1 MKKLIG
7 LILSFFLCCA
17 LTCIGYFKDTPILAC
32 LSAIAS
38 AVLGSVISIIFEA
51 IDSHGQG
58 FHMWYQ
64 QLKYRK
70 KEIRLSFSYLFKI
83 QIDGKYLLIKGN
95 RLKNQYQ
102 PVGGVYKYY
111 PEAKP
116 ALESFRYISD
126 IKMGNTNETD
136 DLRINIKGKNLL
148 SFMEWFL
155 SMKDREYDPCREFRE
170 ELLVSGLLPSEKF
183 STLKYR
189 KIGVHNKGILY
200 SKYLRCDEL
209 VYADI
214 FELRLSEE
222 QMELIRMSVK
232 SHPDILCLAS
242 SEELKSECYG
252 GIEKNIGNNGVWLL
266 GE

>member
-1 MKKLIG
+1 MRKFVG
-7 LILSFFLCCA
+7 LIFCFVLCSIA
-17 LTCIGYFKDTPILAC
+17 TCIGCIRDNPILAC
-32 LSAIAS
+32 LSAITS
-38 AVLGSVISIIFEA
+38 AILGSLMSIIFEA

-58 FHMWYQ
+58 FRMWYQ
-64 QLKYRK
+64 HLKYGK

-83 QIDGKYLLIKGN
+83 QIDGKYLLVKGN
-95 RLKNQYQ
+95 RLKRQYQ

-116 ALESFRYISD
+116 ALESFGYIPD
-126 IKMGNTNETD
+126 TKMGNTNETD
-136 DLRINIKGKNLL
+136 DLRIIIKGKKIL

-170 ELLVSGLLPSEKF
+170 ELLVSNMLPPEKF
-183 STLKYR
+183 STLEYR

-200 SKYLRCDEL
+200 SKYLKCDEF

-214 FELRLSEE
+214 FELMLSEE
-222 QMELIRMSVK
+222 QLELIRTSVEK
-232 SHPDILCLAS
+232 HPDILCLAS
-242 SEELKSECYG
+242 AEELKSECHG
-252 GIEKNIGNNGVWLL
+252 GIEKNIGNNAVWLL

>member
-1 MKKLIG
+1 
-7 LILSFFLCCA
+7 
-17 LTCIGYFKDTPILAC
+17 
-32 LSAIAS
+32 
-38 AVLGSVISIIFEA
+38 
-51 IDSHGQG
+51 
-58 FHMWYQ
+58 
-64 QLKYRK
+64 
-70 KEIRLSFSYLFKI
+70 
-83 QIDGKYLLIKGN
+83 
-95 RLKNQYQ
+95 
-102 PVGGVYKYY
+102 
-111 PEAKP
+111 
-116 ALESFRYISD
+116 
-126 IKMGNTNETD
+126 
-136 DLRINIKGKNLL
+136 
-148 SFMEWFL
+148 MEWFL

-242 SEELKSECYG
+242 AEELKSECYG
-252 GIEKNIGNNGVWLL
+252 GIEKNIGNNAVWLL

>member
-17 LTCIGYFKDTPILAC
+17 LTCIGCFKDTPILAC

-116 ALESFRYISD
+116 ALESFGYISD

-189 KIGVHNKGILY
+189 
-200 SKYLRCDEL
+200 
-209 VYADI
+209 
-214 FELRLSEE
+214 
-222 QMELIRMSVK
+222 
-232 SHPDILCLAS
+232 
-242 SEELKSECYG
+242 
-252 GIEKNIGNNGVWLL
+252 
-266 GE
+266 

>member
-1 MKKLIG
+1 
-7 LILSFFLCCA
+7 
-17 LTCIGYFKDTPILAC
+17 
-32 LSAIAS
+32 
-38 AVLGSVISIIFEA
+38 
-51 IDSHGQG
+51 
-58 FHMWYQ
+58 
-64 QLKYRK
+64 
-70 KEIRLSFSYLFKI
+70 
-83 QIDGKYLLIKGN
+83 
-95 RLKNQYQ
+95 
-102 PVGGVYKYY
+102 
-111 PEAKP
+111 
-116 ALESFRYISD
+116 
-126 IKMGNTNETD
+126 MGNTNETD

-242 SEELKSECYG
+242 AEELKSECYG
-252 GIEKNIGNNGVWLL
+252 GIEKNIGNNAVWLL